1 MYRTLLVALDG
12 SSHSNAALEQAYLLA
27 SRSGACVLGVHVL
40 DDSMLRGPL
49 LQDFSGAVGLEPQ
62 LHLTGQLETYL
73 RERAE
78 ALIQAFESRCAE
90 AGVRFRS
97 GIVKGDV
104 ATALSDA
111 AELADLVLVGRRGAS
126 FDINPR
132 QGGRGTVG
140 RLMRHSTT
148 SLLVAG
154 PESRTYTRAVVA
166 FDGSHGATRALKDAA
181 RFALETG
188 IELVVCYVADPDSE
202 RLNRPLFDAE
212 HYLRPF
218 QLNVRFLSLDLRADD
233 VSPGGGTELELGSV
247 RMSLA
252 RNAVARVLMACVERE
267 QAELL
272 FVGYQGSSR
281 LREWVLGHTPDALVR
296 ELKGHIWIAR

>member
-12 SSHSNAALEQAYLLA
+12 SSHSQAALEQAIVLA

-62 LHLTGQLETYL
+62 LHLTGQLETFL

-78 ALIQAFESRCAE
+78 SLLQSFDARCQE
-90 AGVRFRS
+90 AGVPYRS
-97 GIVKGDV
+97 GVVRGDV
-104 ATALSDA
+104 ATALGDA
-111 AELADLVLVGRRGAS
+111 AELADLVLIGRRGAS

-132 QGGRGTVG
+132 QAGRGTVG
-140 RLMRHSTT
+140 RLMRHAST

-154 PESRTYTRAVVA
+154 PEAVTYSRAVVA

-188 IELVVCYVADPDSE
+188 IELVICYVADPDGE
-202 RLNRPLFDAE
+202 RSNRPLFDAE
-212 HYLRPF
+212 HYLKPF
-218 QLNVRFLSLDLRADD
+218 QLRVQYRSLDLRADD
-233 VSPGGGTELELGSV
+233 VPSGGTELELGSV
-247 RMSLA
+247 RMTLN
-252 RNAVARVLMACVERE
+252 RNAVARILMACVERE
-267 QAELL
+267 GAELL

-281 LREWVLGHTPDALVR
+281 LREWVLGHTPEALVR
-296 ELKGHIWIAR
+296 ELKQHVWIAR